1 MASEPL
7 RDMPSTYSVHPTML
21 TAMNAPLKATVFKSN
36 RSQAVR
42 LPKAAAFPE
51 DVKEL
56 RVIKEGKGL
65 LLVPADAVW
74 DDFLKEPGVDIRIAE
89 DLIDDDVVS
98 FD

>member
-1 MASEPL
+1 
-7 RDMPSTYSVHPTML
+7 
-21 TAMNAPLKATVFKSN
+21 MNAPLKATVFKSN

-42 LPKAAAFPE
+42 LPKAVAFPE

-74 DDFLKEPGVDIRIAE
+74 DDFLKEPGIDIRIA
-89 DLIDDDVVS
+89 DDPVDDEVVS